1 MNVLKELSQIINKES
16 KTTTYKFALIR
27 GVIES
32 IHRFDHYCVKKD
44 GKVILPLGLM
54 TLLWI
59 KYYYPILSNKI
70 HIPQITGKNTK
81 LVFRDELQDVID
93 YYQSSL
99 GYSILIKDL
108 HKGKVSDDVSE
119 KIIKLIQKVSTTIV
133 KNPMQYMGS
142 TINRQGEIFK
152 YIGGK
157 KFGNLKKEL
166 SVSSIIEH
174 GGTYAIDADYYEAY
188 KLLGAFINGE
198 NAIIFQWIDF
208 SYRQMHDSKV
218 EKSELFSVINT
229 YEDSLR
235 DTTKATAFFNEKLGD
250 GQMTCVWS
258 GKKINKDLN
267 IDHVIPYSLW
277 QNNDL
282 WNLLPSKS
290 SVNGRKSDKVP
301 HVKLLEE
308 RKPEIIAYWQLIH
321 KHKAQVFRNEISHA
335 LCGNILEEEDFY
347 EQCFEGLK
355 AKCDFLVE
363 HQGYDC
369 FLG

>member
-1 MNVLKELSQIINKES
+1 MNALKELSQIINKES

-32 IHRFDHYCVKKD
+32 IHRYDHYCIKKD

-59 KYYYPILSNKI
+59 KYYYPILSHKI
-70 HIPQITGKNTK
+70 DIPQITGKNTK
-81 LVFRDELQDVID
+81 LAFKDELQDVIN

-99 GYSILIKDL
+99 GYPALIKDL
-108 HKGKVSDDVSE
+108 HKGEIPKDIAEKV
-119 KIIKLIQKVSTTIV
+119 IKLIQKVSTSIV
-133 KNPMQYMGS
+133 KNPMHYMGS

-157 KFGNLKKEL
+157 KYSLLKKDL

-174 GGTYAIDADYYEAY
+174 GGSYIIDEDYYDAY

-208 SYRQMHDSKV
+208 SYRQMDNNKV

-235 DTTKATAFFNEKLGD
+235 DTSKATAFFKTQFENK
-250 GQMTCVWS
+250 QMKCVWS
-258 GKKINKDLN
+258 GKEIKQDLN
-267 IDHVIPYSLW
+267 IDHIIPYSLW

-290 SVNGRKSDKVP
+290 AINGKKSDKIP
-301 HVKLLEE
+301 HITLLNK
-308 RKPEIIAYWQLIH
+308 RKKEIIAYWQLIH
-321 KHKAQVFRNEISHA
+321 KHKAQVFKNEISHA
-335 LCGNILEEEDFY
+335 LCGTLSEKEDFY

-355 AKCDFLVE
+355 AKCDFLVK
-363 HQGYDC
+363 HQGYEAY
-369 FLG
+369 LG